1 MTNAGIKA
9 VLKNKNPSTRWLRFY
24 LNVYLYIVI
33 LFAAIAT
40 PSIVIGLLSSANWI
54 AEGNILELI
63 KFLVRTLTA
72 AASIVTFLEMRDLS
86 MPGYKWNV
94 VMLCSGFVWTVLIYV
109 SEWLNADADY
119 RTQMSGVALFL
130 ALLLFLWLIPNL
142 VYFKNRKHLFRS
154 YTAAEVAAA
163 IKGEPPTPALPIRKP
178 CQYKPTKAKVHT
190 HKRTYGRKTRPASL
204 MTEKN

>member
-33 LFAAIAT
+33 VFAAIAT

-54 AEGNILELI
+54 AEGNILELTT
-63 KFLVRTLTA
+63 FLVRTLTA
-72 AASIVTFLEMRDLS
+72 AASIVTFLEMRDLT
-86 MPGYKWNV
+86 MLGYKWNV
-94 VMLCSGFVWTVLIYV
+94 VMLCGGFVWTVLIYV
-109 SEWLNADADY
+109 SEWLNTDAEY

-142 VYFKNRKHLFRS
+142 VYFKNRKHLFRP

-163 IKGEPPTPALPIRKP
+163 IKGEPPAPALPIRKP
-178 CQYKPTKAKVHT
+178 CRYKPTKAKVDT
-190 HKRTYGRKTRPASL
+190 RKFLPQARKETRYF
-204 MTEKN
+204 